1 MTILTDFETE
11 KTLDIDYEKTA
22 LAVAEKALELENCP
36 YEAQISLILTDDE
49 GIRQVNSEF
58 RDIDRATDVLSFP
71 MIPFESPAAY
81 DVLEE
86 DESFFDMDTGELLLG
101 DIMISVDHVY
111 AQAEEY
117 GHSVTREFA
126 FLVAHSIMHLL
137 GYDRMEKEEAAV
149 MEAHQEAVLSALG
162 IVR

>member
-81 DVLEE
+81 DILEE

-137 GYDRMEKEEAAV
+137 GYDHMEKEEAAV